1 MILRYVQ
8 PDGVQKEFE
17 LRRSSITI
25 GRGAS
30 NDVVIADKR
39 VSRIHCG
46 ISYKDG
52 HYYLRDCNSRNGTSV
67 NGRVVDACQINPGD
81 RIQIGDV
88 VIKLEA
94 FQRKGAITVM
104 REIKDEM
111 AEGKGYHTI
120 LQEIIRNEDVTGNQ

>member
-1 MILRYVQ
+1 MIMRYVQ
-8 PDGVQKEFE
+8 PDGSQKEFE
-17 LRRSSITI
+17 LRQSSVTI
-25 GRGAS
+25 GRGAE
-30 NDVVIADKR
+30 NDVVITDKR

-52 HYYLRDCNSRNGTSV
+52 HYFLRDCNSRNGTLV
-67 NGRVVDACQINPGD
+67 NGRLVDACQLNAGD
-81 RIQIGDV
+81 RIQLGDM

-104 REIKDEM
+104 RELKDEM

-120 LQEIIRNEDVTGNQ
+120 LQEIIRNEDGTSKQ